1 MFARSVVIAALACAV
16 SACGSGTAAQVT
28 TTTKPPSYE
37 TLVGAGIALLK
48 QNNLNAAQQLFE
60 QAVKVAPTLP
70 VAYYDLGVINQSESN
85 TRGAL
90 QEYLMADRE
99 DPKYVPALYNRAV
112 IYRTTNK
119 PLAVFLYR
127 QVIQLQPNSPTAY
140 LALGLMQIG
149 GRGPSIKAQ
158 ALRYLKQAVKLDR
171 SLMADIPKKYRA
183 EVRSTKT
190 KSKTK

>member
-1 MFARSVVIAALACAV
+1 M
-16 SACGSGTAAQVT
+16 T

-60 QAVKVAPTLP
+60 QAVKAAPTLP
-70 VAYYDLGVINQSESN
+70 VAYYDLGVIDQEENN

-90 QEYLMADRE
+90 QEYLMANRE
-99 DPKYVPALYNRAV
+99 DPKYVHALYNRAV
-112 IYRTTNK
+112 IYRTLNK
-119 PLAVFLYR
+119 PLAEFLYR
-127 QVIQLQPNSPTAY
+127 QVIQYQPDAPTAL
-140 LALGLMQIG
+140 LALGLLEIG
-149 GRGPSIKAQ
+149 GKGSAVQSQ
-158 ALRYLKQAVKLDR
+158 AIGYLKQAVKLDR